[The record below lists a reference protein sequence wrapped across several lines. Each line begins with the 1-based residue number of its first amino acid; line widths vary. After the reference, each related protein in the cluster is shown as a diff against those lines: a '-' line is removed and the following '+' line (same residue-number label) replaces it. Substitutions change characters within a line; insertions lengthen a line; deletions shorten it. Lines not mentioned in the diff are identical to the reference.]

1 MGKMKDLT
9 GQKFGKLTVIE
20 SAGKLDGRRYH
31 WLCQCECGKEKVVL
45 GSSLTSGNTKSC
57 GCGKYDGFKQYNQE
71 QSDKNKLS
79 IGQKFGKLTIIEDL
93 GFIPHVDGH
102 RRRGYLC
109 ECECGNRKEVSGN
122 RLASGQL
129 MSCGQCGFHSKGE
142 FLIRQFLENN
152 NYSFV
157 YDTVYIPLL
166 RETGRRLRFDFIIYK
181 DCTYQEPLVFIE
193 FDGRQHIDGPD
204 TVNWKG
210 STDTLEDIQERD
222 RLKNEFCIKHNLRL
236 IRIPYWKNTITEQDI
251 FEDKYL
257 VKEAMIC
264 DNY

>member
-1 MGKMKDLT
+1 
-9 GQKFGKLTVIE
+9 
-20 SAGKLDGRRYH
+20 
-31 WLCQCECGKEKVVL
+31 
-45 GSSLTSGNTKSC
+45 
-57 GCGKYDGFKQYNQE
+57 
-71 QSDKNKLS
+71 
-79 IGQKFGKLTIIEDL
+79 
-93 GFIPHVDGH
+93 
-102 RRRGYLC
+102 
-109 ECECGNRKEVSGN
+109 
-122 RLASGQL
+122 

-166 RETGRRLRFDFIIYK
+166 RETGRRLRFDFIVYK

-204 TVNWKG
+204 TVNWNG

-251 FEDKYL
+251 FGDKYL
-257 VKEAMIC
+257 VKEAMDC
-264 DNY
+264 GNY